1 MEQVQNKFRAS
12 YSILNAWASGDFE
25 RTVKYYFK
33 LEDFKSPA
41 MLAGQQYHE
50 KWAAE
55 VLSKNTTP
63 AVFGGMKL
71 NNPSVEIYKKVAL
84 KDWLELSGKIDCLD
98 EPVVYDWKTGK
109 QSSEAYASDRQIGT
123 YGVLCTLSGIYVNRG
138 EIHHYDQYKKQ
149 ADMSAVW
156 ITDELLRDSLEWIET
171 LSSEIHNYFMQNDLY
186 KKFGHNRLIKQN

>member
-1 MEQVQNKFRAS
+1 MEQIPSKFRAS
-12 YSILNAWASGDFE
+12 YSILNTWASGDYE
-25 RTVKYYFK
+25 RAVKYYFK

-41 MLAGQQYHE
+41 MLEGQKYHD

-55 VLSKNTTP
+55 VLANNTIP
-63 AVFGGMKL
+63 AIFGGMKL

-149 ADMSAVW
+149 SDMSAVW
-156 ITDELLRDSLEWIET
+156 ITDELLKNSLEWIET
-171 LSSEIHNYFMQNDLY
+171 LSSEIHNYFLQNDLY
-186 KKFGHNRLIKQN
+186 VKYGHNRLTKQN